1 MTFTFLFFV
10 QAGVFTGVSSAVV
23 LSMCFGSLAQFFT
36 KDAEVLGIVSSGVLV
51 CTQSYLDFDVLIDA
65 FYLVHVL
72 IGTS

>member
-1 MTFTFLFFV
+1 
-10 QAGVFTGVSSAVV
+10 
-23 LSMCFGSLAQFFT
+23 MCFGSLAQFFT